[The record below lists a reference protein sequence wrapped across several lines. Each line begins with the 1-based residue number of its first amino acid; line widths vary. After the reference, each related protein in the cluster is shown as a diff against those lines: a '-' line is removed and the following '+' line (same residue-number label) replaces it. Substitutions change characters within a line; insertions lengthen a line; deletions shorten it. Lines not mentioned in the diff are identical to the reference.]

1 MAPPRLKASC
11 SLLDT
16 QCQEHLTSKAC
27 LSVAGIPAIHTSH
40 CKLRDSQLN
49 FLLLDVIILWQ
60 GLLGHGFDERDAKNS
75 IILDLWFQLLDV

>member
-1 MAPPRLKASC
+1 MAPPR
-11 SLLDT
+11 
-16 QCQEHLTSKAC
+16 

-60 GLLGHGFDERDAKNS
+60 GLLGHGFDERDAKHS